1 MEGSKGGVARWVVV
15 NWGATARLAGGKWEV
30 GSWANPGL
38 GASLA
43 REDSARWEQ
52 VNLEVDSLAKADLAV
67 ERVARLEMAESTDRV
82 TTIPMGPTHP
92 ELL

>member
-15 NWGATARLAGGKWEV
+15 NWGATARSAGGKWEV

-43 REDSARWEQ
+43 RADSASSG
-52 VNLEVDSLAKADLAV
+52 VASLEEASLDKVVLGEEWA
-67 ERVARLEMAESTDRV
+67 
-82 TTIPMGPTHP
+82 G
-92 ELL
+92 